1 MLGQGPKAV
10 PEVAPPRVPP
20 PGPGED
26 GPLGQG
32 ELGVHHELGVKL
44 LAVAEAGAGGAG
56 PVGAVEGEDAGLQLL
71 QDRAVLGAGELL
83 REELLFPG
91 VRVEDPKKAFPP
103 KQGELHRLGDAGA
116 LLLLQDHPVNHQV
129 NVVLLVLLQAEALGL
144 LQEVDD
150 PVHPHPGVAF
160 LQELLEEL
168 PVLPLPSPHQGGHE
182 DGPGAGGALE
192 EAVGDLARRLLLNG
206 TAALGAEGLPHAGEE
221 EAEVVVDL
229 RDGAHGGA
237 GVVARGLL
245 VNGDGRGKPLNALH
259 LGLVHH
265 AQKLPGV
272 AGEAFHVAPLPLGV
286 DGVKGQGAFPRAGNP
301 GDDDELAPGKLQA
314 DVLQVVL
321 PSAPDD
327 DAVHPWKYTT
337 PSGDGGRA

>member
-1 MLGQGPKAV
+1 M
-10 PEVAPPRVPP
+10 
-20 PGPGED
+20 
-26 GPLGQG
+26 
-32 ELGVHHELGVKL
+32 
-44 LAVAEAGAGGAG
+44 
-56 PVGAVEGEDAGLQLL
+56 
-71 QDRAVLGAGELL
+71 
-83 REELLFPG
+83 
-91 VRVEDPKKAFPP
+91 
-103 KQGELHRLGDAGA
+103 
-116 LLLLQDHPVNHQV
+116 
-129 NVVLLVLLQAEALGL
+129 
-144 LQEVDD
+144 
-150 PVHPHPGVAF
+150 
-160 LQELLEEL
+160 
-168 PVLPLPSPHQGGHE
+168 
-182 DGPGAGGALE
+182 
-192 EAVGDLARRLLLNG
+192 
-206 TAALGAEGLPHAGEE
+206 
-221 EAEVVVDL
+221 DL

-337 PSGDGGRA
+337 PRGMGVGPRAGVGLAIMAPWPPGPRKPRGWWNASSRRTRPRCEASPASSAAGTRPSSWPRPGGGEASPPSTPSTSSEARLLWPVLPLALPLFALYGARPKAPFPSLLLAYDLAGEGAGAEELVRAYRGRAP